1 MTKDFII
8 FLTILE
14 DIPVGKQVKYWI
26 SYFPKQ
32 MLNGY
37 IIFMETK
44 KQFPQGIFQRRS
56 PRSDQSKTFKMD
68 ELDVDAMINAIK
80 HERYVLAKIRMKG

>member
-1 MTKDFII
+1 M
-8 FLTILE
+8 
-14 DIPVGKQVKYWI
+14 GKQVKYWI

-68 ELDVDAMINAIK
+68 ELDVDAMVNAMK
-80 HERYVLAKIRMKG
+80 HERYVLANIRMKG